1 MLFPAGCGGAGP
13 ATAGAIGWELA
24 CRDEASVGNAHPL
37 IKPYVQF
44 PRIQLTREALY
55 PFLAD
60 TITQGC
66 IA

>member
-24 CRDEASVGNAHPL
+24 CRDEASVWNALSL
-37 IKPYVQF
+37 IEPYLQF
-44 PRIQLTREALY
+44 PRIRLTREALY

-60 TITQGC
+60 TIP
-66 IA
+66 

>member
-24 CRDEASVGNAHPL
+24 CRDEASVGNARPL
-37 IKPYVQF
+37 IEPYVQF
-44 PRIQLTREALY
+44 SRIRLTREALY

-60 TITQGC
+60 TIP
-66 IA
+66 